1 MNVKFKKKRWIDR
14 RLKNSEKE
22 CRDPFPS
29 ILRRKKS
36 GRHLSLTISIDCRV
50 GRWINFC
57 IRWWKKGSFELNTF
71 HERFR
76 TMKIFE
82 EWKKKGKSEI
92 YITKN
97 RDNIRFLINDILG
110 VKWFTRIR
118 GNGEREIFPVATVKI
133 LSHRND
139 CFLTVHGPSY
149 RGISI
154 HNANNCNKSQFP

>member
-1 MNVKFKKKRWIDR
+1 MDWSSIEKFWERVSWPVSFDSSAEEKRR
-14 RLKNSEKE
+14 
-22 CRDPFPS
+22 F
-29 ILRRKKS
+29 

-57 IRWWKKGSFELNTF
+57 IRWWKKGSFQLNTF

-110 VKWFTRIR
+110 VKWFTRIHIC
-118 GNGEREIFPVATVKI
+118 GMEREIFPVATVKI